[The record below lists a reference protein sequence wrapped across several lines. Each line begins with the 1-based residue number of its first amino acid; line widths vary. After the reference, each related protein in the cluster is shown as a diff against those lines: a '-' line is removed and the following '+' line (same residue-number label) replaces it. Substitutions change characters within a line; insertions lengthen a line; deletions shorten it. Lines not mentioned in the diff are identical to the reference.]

1 MKPKLN
7 LIASLVCTAG
17 LALSGQAV
25 AAEATIFIGKIL
37 TMDDKNPVA
46 EAVGVDARGLIR
58 AVGSTAEVSA
68 EMQRLKLTPV
78 TKKLGA
84 DETMLPGFIDP
95 HMHIASMALTYS
107 GLFARLAPCLPEPY
121 SAAQAPDCQATIE
134 GALGELKKFI
144 VKRNT
149 PLAPVIGMEL
159 DPSRQPYSDTLTA
172 SAFKAEPAEFIKRF
186 ASDTPVLIIDQSG
199 HFGYVNTAAF
209 RYLQEEYERKKKD
222 GVKSKDPDQ
231 DWSWPPKIQN
241 GGEWMPKIPGTEP
254 DGSPESYSGLLLEM
268 DGYAPFLEAF
278 LPVTASKLTELKGV
292 VSGSNQA
299 LAKLRAAGVTT
310 VMSMLSSE
318 QEYSVARFMA
328 AQCGNGTRI
337 GAVVPPELALPDEKW
352 GAGPEKPDCIPSQ
365 DNSCMYPRFLGVSGI
380 KTIVDGSTQGCT
392 AAVQGEQKYT
402 VNGGCFT
409 SGNTNIVEGSV
420 DNGNGNGR
428 IDYAPDGLYDSLEDL
443 WKQDTGWRFESHAVG
458 NRAMQMALDT
468 YSRLRSEDDPDA
480 KDKSVVIIHSTVGD
494 RAMWQRAGKLIAG
507 QEITKDGKNVP
518 LNLHFTHLIAHV
530 PYWGGAFQRML
541 GDATAENIVPF
552 GWDKEF
558 KIPYSMHSDVMVS
571 DSRPL
576 WFVRQAVTRQS
587 WTYPNL
593 EAKNFSILGAQHKL
607 SVQEALRAVTIN
619 PAIEK
624 ELDKQIGSIEVGK
637 VADFVVLDQDP
648 LQYASENQD
657 KLSSIKVVAT
667 YLGGQETGEGI
678 NSQNPLCKLR

>member
-1 MKPKLN
+1 MKPKSN

-25 AAEATIFIGKIL
+25 AAAKATIFIGKIL

-46 EAVGVDARGLIR
+46 AAVGVDARGLIV

-68 EMQRLKLTPV
+68 GMQHLNPV
-78 TKKLGA
+78 TKNLREN
-84 DETMLPGFIDP
+84 ETMLPGFIDP

-121 SAAQAPDCQATIE
+121 SAAQAPDCQANIE
-134 GALGELKKFI
+134 GALEELKTFI
-144 VKRNT
+144 GDRTT
-149 PLAPVIGMEL
+149 PLAPAIGMEL

-172 SAFKAEPAEFIKRF
+172 SAFKAEPAEFINRF
-186 ASDTPVLIIDQSG
+186 ARDTPVLIIDQSG

-222 GVKSKDPDQ
+222 GIKSKDPDQ
-231 DWSWPPKIQN
+231 DWSWPPKIPN

-278 LPVTASKLTELKGV
+278 LPVTASKLTELEGV
-292 VSGSNQA
+292 VHGSNQA

-310 VMSMLSSE
+310 VMSMLSSYD
-318 QEYSVARFMA
+318 EYSVARFMA

-337 GAVVPPELALPDEKW
+337 GAVVPPELAAPDKKW
-352 GAGPEKPDCIPSQ
+352 GAGPEKPSCIPSKE
-365 DNSCMYPRFLGVSGI
+365 NSCMYPRFIGVSGI

-392 AAVQGEQKYT
+392 AALQGEQKYT

-409 SGNTNIVEGSV
+409 SGNSNNVENSV

-428 IDYAPDGLYDSLEDL
+428 IDYAPGKLYDSLEDL
-443 WKQDTGWRFESHAVG
+443 WNQGTGWRFESHAVG
-458 NRAMQMALDT
+458 NRAMEMALDT
-468 YSRLRSEDDPDA
+468 YSKLRSESSQDNR
-480 KDKSVVIIHSTVGD
+480 VVIIHSTVGD
-494 RAMWQRAGKLIAG
+494 KSMWQRAGKLIAG

-518 LNLHFTHLIAHV
+518 LKLHFTHLIAHV

-541 GDATAENIVPF
+541 GNATAENIVPF

-624 ELDKQIGSIEVGK
+624 GLDKQIGSIEVGK
-637 VADFVVLDQDP
+637 VADFVVLDQNP

-657 KLSSIKVVAT
+657 ELSRIKVVAT
-667 YLGGQETGEGI
+667 YLSGQETGEGI
-678 NSQNPLCKLR
+678 NPQNPLCK